1 MRGCIQMWGGDV
13 MYTESST
20 VEGPEGGGREE
31 GPPTGSIN
39 QLNLW

>member
-1 MRGCIQMWGGDV
+1 MWGGDG

-20 VEGPEGGGREE
+20 VEGPEGGETRNRT
-31 GPPTGSIN
+31 TGSIN